1 MCSRTVYPEVGPS
14 DRRLAGGGRYP
25 RPVTRRALALVVG
38 LVALAGCGG
47 DDGAQPGD
55 PLGEALSYVHEGAP
69 LVAAIAT
76 DPERGQL
83 RATAGIVGDVVLYRQ
98 VRRALDRIGLDLER
112 VRPLLGNDVVVS
124 TGADPSRMRDVV
136 GAWVAK
142 NDDGLRDAIE
152 EAGLAGAGRIGDRD
166 VFRARGGG
174 LVALK
179 GPVLVFAGDSAGLR
193 LALRRHDL
201 PSGLTRD
208 ELRPRLQG
216 LPGDAL
222 IRAVGDGAVLA
233 RRFVGRGATQVPWL
247 TALEDVALSVKAADG
262 GFQIGLRAQ
271 VDDEILAPSD
281 VPLAVGPDSPRP
293 AGENGVVVGVRDLAH
308 TIEWLE
314 RYGPAVGFKTLS
326 EFQPLRDALRRFAR
340 FDLDGLLLTR
350 LSETTTITSDGED
363 WTFRAEVDDAEPLE
377 DALPRLRTIT
387 ALAGGVADLQGYSLA
402 EPQQDR
408 YVLSRD
414 GEPLLAFGLAGDVLV
429 ASTNPKIDIGAVAKR
444 EPSSGGSRGA
454 LTGRLS
460 GASLARVVTEALD
473 LRPGAAIALGAL
485 GDTDFA
491 VHAELD
497 RLRAEAFLAVAR

>member
-1 MCSRTVYPEVGPS
+1 MYSQAVYPEGGPGDPES
-14 DRRLAGGGRYP
+14 PPGGRYA
-25 RPVTRRALALVVG
+25 RPVARRALTLVVG

-47 DDGAQPGD
+47 DGGGQPAD

-69 LVAAIAT
+69 VVAAIAT

-83 RATAGIVGDVVLYRQ
+83 RATAGLIGDVVLDRQ
-98 VRRALDRIGLDLER
+98 LRRALDRVGLDLDR

-124 TGADPSRMRDVV
+124 TGADPARMRDVV
-136 GAWVAK
+136 AAWVAK
-142 NDDGLRDAIE
+142 DGEGLRDAID

-222 IRAVGDGAVLA
+222 VRAVGDGAVLA
-233 RRFVGRGATQVPWL
+233 RRVLGTRVDSVPWL
-247 TALEDVALSVKAADG
+247 AALGDVALSVKAAEG
-262 GFQIGLRAQ
+262 EFQVGLRAQ
-271 VDDEILAPSD
+271 VDDEILAPAD
-281 VPLAVGPDSPRP
+281 GPVAVGPDSPRP
-293 AGENGVVVGVRDLAH
+293 AGENGVTIAVRDLAH
-308 TIEWLE
+308 SIEWLE
-314 RYGPAVGFKTLS
+314 RYGSAVGFKTLA
-326 EFQPLRDALRRFAR
+326 ELQPLRDALRRFAR

-350 LSETTTITSDGED
+350 LSGTTTITSDGEE

-387 ALAGGVADLQGYSLA
+387 ALAGGLADLQGYSLA
-402 EPQQDR
+402 EEAENR
-408 YVLSRD
+408 YLLSRND
-414 GEPLLAFGLAGDVLV
+414 EPVLAFGLVGDVLV
-429 ASTNPKIDIGAVAKR
+429 ASTNPKIDLKKVAAR

-454 LTGRLS
+454 VTGRLS
-460 GASLARVVTEALD
+460 GAALARLVTEALE
-473 LRPGAAIALGAL
+473 LRPGAAVALGAL
-485 GDTDFA
+485 GGLEFN
-491 VHAELD
+491 VRAELD
-497 RLRAEAFLAVAR
+497 RVAADGFLAVG